1 MQNIDLM
8 SYIMKAMRSAG
19 VGNMRFQL
27 GAIFMKLL
35 WALSYLIPRLILL
48 LQVRATRALE
58 TSYAHIILNT
68 LIALKE

>member
-48 LQVRATRALE
+48 LQVRVGLLK
-58 TSYAHIILNT
+58 HHMLIIILNT